1 MLRRKIDK
9 IFDNWAINNKKKAL
23 LVEGARQVGKTTS
36 IRELARR
43 HYKHFIEINFIKTPS
58 VKKAFD
64 GDLDANTII
73 LSDQNSELTMIDLK
87 KRLSLLVGLFLAA
100 LFGSAQVLLNGGYGI
115 DIADSSLLQFQTIID
130 GKTVEVP
137 LKYYVNRDEWSTVV
151 YEWSDPF
158 TEHDT
163 DYLCR
168 QFFIFRNLGETD
180 TCVRNYFIRS
190 RTRNDHTEYALK
202 MTPKQSVLE
211 SEDPPGEEFC
221 SRKYRKLLHQP
232 LDSTLFRNVPRL
244 WFPIMRYRGRYFFSE
259 DNPYVTE
266 LTDSAVIFYGM
277 EPVLLPYLDVHFT
290 NDLYYYEIPA
300 YHDGLFKTWITPS
313 NKVPGLFVMTTK
325 SSEGHIQHQLVTPS
339 ENLHLFDLINIRN
352 WCEITDGLPYD
363 TVDYSEYVDELMP
376 DVIVSEQM
384 RRNRI
389 VEIED
394 NHLPEESGHLFYSD
408 TIICETII
416 DVDFSDTEE
425 DDSWRENVFRFAE
438 EMPEFPGGP
447 DAMDAYVKRSV
458 QYPEVA
464 RSNGIHGTVLVEFVV
479 ETDGS
484 LSHPVIKVP
493 LFPECD
499 QEAVRVVMSM
509 PKWSPA
515 RMQGKPIRCYYV
527 VPVKFVL

>member
-1 MLRRKIDK
+1 M
-9 IFDNWAINNKKKAL
+9 
-23 LVEGARQVGKTTS
+23 
-36 IRELARR
+36 
-43 HYKHFIEINFIKTPS
+43 
-58 VKKAFD
+58 
-64 GDLDANTII
+64 
-73 LSDQNSELTMIDLK
+73 
-87 KRLSLLVGLFLAA
+87 
-100 LFGSAQVLLNGGYGI
+100 
-115 DIADSSLLQFQTIID
+115 
-130 GKTVEVP
+130 
-137 LKYYVNRDEWSTVV
+137 
-151 YEWSDPF
+151 
-158 TEHDT
+158 
-163 DYLCR
+163 
-168 QFFIFRNLGETD
+168 
-180 TCVRNYFIRS
+180 
-190 RTRNDHTEYALK
+190 
-202 MTPKQSVLE
+202 
-211 SEDPPGEEFC
+211 
-221 SRKYRKLLHQP
+221 
-232 LDSTLFRNVPRL
+232 
-244 WFPIMRYRGRYFFSE
+244 
-259 DNPYVTE
+259 
-266 LTDSAVIFYGM
+266 
-277 EPVLLPYLDVHFT
+277 
-290 NDLYYYEIPA
+290 
-300 YHDGLFKTWITPS
+300 
-313 NKVPGLFVMTTK
+313 
-325 SSEGHIQHQLVTPS
+325 TPS